1 MHEVLKQ
8 YLARRLFVPFRFEK
22 TGGVWYEVRNPAMAS
37 VMRRTMELGLP
48 IENGSQRFV
57 TIALVHV
64 ISVEIMLPISS
75 N

>member
-1 MHEVLKQ
+1 MHDVLKW
-8 YLARRLFVPFRFEK
+8 YLARQPFVPFRFEK

-37 VMRRTMELGLP
+37 VTRRTVELGSP
-48 IENGSQRFV
+48 IENGGQRFV

-64 ISVEIMLPISS
+64 ISVEIVLPISS